1 MKEEHPGAPLD
12 LMDREE
18 EIAYNPL
25 EFIEGDEED
34 DPDLAGLITDD
45 AVLLPHPLGQTPAR
59 LKRATVFTPEG
70 AGSAEA
76 AVIDLARTNAGRRPI
91 LLGILAWARDGI
103 GSDELFERIEEAET
117 YNKSV
122 YAPVSYCRMLERA
135 GGLAMERPDKPATA
149 GDGAAQAT
157 VPEAGAVAPE
167 AGEAVFG
174 EGEDAVGYLSLE
186 EAPEPRWRTTEAGR
200 AALAK
205 LTDGEAFRSR
215 VLGEDAR
222 YAEVYRAVMEAMGT
236 AGAPREELCALAE
249 TFSVTREPRKMGSYF
264 LDVLESVDAARW
276 ADGRW
281 ALTDLG
287 ASLFAEV
294 AALACADGAGAEME
308 RMAS

>member
-18 EIAYNPL
+18 EVAYNPL

-34 DPDLAGLITDD
+34 DPDLAGLVTDD

-76 AVIDLARTNAGRRPI
+76 AVIDLARTNAGRRPV

-135 GGLAMERPDKPATA
+135 GGLAMERPEEPAAT
-149 GDGAAQAT
+149 GDAAAQA
-157 VPEAGAVAPE
+157 AAPE
-167 AGEAVFG
+167 AAPLSA
-174 EGEDAVGYLSLE
+174 EDGDGVGYLSLE
-186 EAPEPRWRTTEAGR
+186 EAPEPRWRTTEAGL
-200 AALAK
+200 AALER

-215 VLGEDAR
+215 VLGEDVR
-222 YAEVYRAVMEAMGT
+222 YAEVYRAVMEAMGA

-249 TFSVTREPRKMGSYF
+249 AFPVTREPRKMGSYF

-294 AALACADGAGAEME
+294 AALAPTDGAADELE

>member
-1 MKEEHPGAPLD
+1 MKEEHPGAPFD

-34 DPDLAGLITDD
+34 DPDLAGLVTDD
-45 AVLLPHPLGQTPAR
+45 AVLLPHPLGETPTR

-76 AVIDLARTNAGRRPI
+76 AVIDLARTNAGRRPV
-91 LLGILAWARDGI
+91 LLGILAWAREGI
-103 GSDELFERIEEAET
+103 GSDELFERIAEAET
-117 YNKSV
+117 HNKSV

-135 GGLAMERPDKPATA
+135 GGLAMERPEVTSEV
-149 GDGAAQAT
+149 GDAAAEAV
-157 VPEAGAVAPE
+157 VPEAAALSAEDG
-167 AGEAVFG
+167 
-174 EGEDAVGYLSLE
+174 DAVGYLSLE
-186 EAPEPRWRTTEAGR
+186 EAPEPRWRTTEAGL

-249 TFSVTREPRKMGSYF
+249 TFPVTREPRKMGSYF
-264 LDVLESVDAARW
+264 IDVLESVDAARW

-294 AALACADGAGAEME
+294 AALASAESAADEME

>member
-1 MKEEHPGAPLD
+1 MKEEHPGAPFD

-103 GSDELFERIEEAET
+103 GSEELFERIAEAET

-135 GGLAMERPDKPATA
+135 GGLAMERPEAPSEA
-149 GDGAAQAT
+149 GDAAAQAV
-157 VPEAGAVAPE
+157 VPEAAAALSAEDG
-167 AGEAVFG
+167 
-174 EGEDAVGYLSLE
+174 DAVGYLSLE
-186 EAPEPRWRTTEAGR
+186 EAPEPRWRTTAAGL

-205 LTDGEAFRSR
+205 LTDGETFRSR

-249 TFSVTREPRKMGSYF
+249 TFPVTREPRKMGSYF

-294 AALACADGAGAEME
+294 AALAPAKGAADELE